1 MEKQLTET
9 QSLEL
14 ITAMIRDSRSRMARN
29 SGIPFLIWGYV
40 TVVVAII
47 EAVATK
53 YQLGPTWQ
61 LGWMAIPLFGI
72 SGMRIFRRKTAGATS
87 RHKRILTPLW
97 ITLGTTAFII
107 SITTAHYPT
116 VTLLLSLGC
125 VISGIVMAEKS
136 LTACGI
142 SGIAASA
149 IIPLH
154 KFFHVTSSTTHDE
167 YTNILAAYV
176 LIFAAIIAVIM
187 IIPGH
192 ILNRKNNRACSE
204 S

>member
-72 SGMRIFRRKTAGATS
+72 
-87 RHKRILTPLW
+87 
-97 ITLGTTAFII
+97 
-107 SITTAHYPT
+107 
-116 VTLLLSLGC
+116 
-125 VISGIVMAEKS
+125 
-136 LTACGI
+136 
-142 SGIAASA
+142 
-149 IIPLH
+149 
-154 KFFHVTSSTTHDE
+154 
-167 YTNILAAYV
+167 
-176 LIFAAIIAVIM
+176 
-187 IIPGH
+187 
-192 ILNRKNNRACSE
+192 
-204 S
+204 